1 MPLIERARAPALTLV
16 LAVAASA
23 ADAGQPL
30 VTDDAAVVAPKTC
43 QLEGGVRAARDD
55 RLWFAQPACNFG
67 GELEWSA
74 GGAHFAPDDGDPSTI
89 VQLQLKS
96 VLWRRSDGTA
106 SLGASLGALRDTGA
120 AHGRSAFQAYYAKG
134 LASWYPQDGLEFDL
148 NLGAANTYGS
158 GTYAFAGIAATATVV
173 TSVQL
178 LGEVFH
184 DEPGPWKFQF
194 GVRSVVV
201 ANRIELYASY
211 GNRFNG
217 STGGFVV
224 AGFRLQ
230 SPAFLP

>member
-1 MPLIERARAPALTLV
+1 MPLIERTRAPALAIGACV
-16 LAVAASA
+16 

-43 QLEGGVRAARDD
+43 QLEGGVRATRDD

-67 GELEWSA
+67 GDLEWSA
-74 GGAHFAPDDGDPSTI
+74 GGAHLAPDEEASSTV

-96 VLWRRSDGTA
+96 VLWRRSDGRV

-120 AHGRSAFQAYYAKG
+120 PHGRSAFQLYYARG
-134 LASWYPQDGLEFDL
+134 LASWYPRDGLEFDL
-148 NLGAANTYGS
+148 NVGAANGYGA
-158 GTYAFAGIAATATVV
+158 GTYALAGVAATATVV
-173 TSVQL
+173 TGIQL

-184 DEPGPWKFQF
+184 DEPGPWKFQL
-194 GVRSVVV
+194 GVGSAVVTD
-201 ANRIELYASY
+201 RIELYASY
-211 GNRFNG
+211 GSRFN
-217 STGGFVV
+217 SSAGGIVV